1 MYPQDTL
8 DRVLTVAGVV
18 ALGAL
23 VALLM
28 VKSQGHLISEST
40 AVSVGRSF
48 HQHHHVIAVGGPMN
62 VDGPMHVQ
70 GNLYVGG
77 PATVHGHVQAN
88 TVAVGGPIATSL
100 PKGEPPGP
108 SGQTF
113 AKSVAIGG
121 PLTVQGPLVVDGKL
135 VVGGPLRSEPAE

>member
-1 MYPQDTL
+1 MYPRDTL
-8 DRVLTVAGVV
+8 DRVLTAAGVV
-18 ALGAL
+18 ALGVL
-23 VALLM
+23 VALWIA
-28 VKSQGHLISEST
+28 KSRNHSIDEST
-40 AVSVGRSF
+40 VVTMGRP
-48 HQHHHVIAVGGPMN
+48 HHEHHHVIAVGGPMN

-77 PATVHGHVQAN
+77 PATVHGHVRAN

-135 VVGGPLRSEPAE
+135 VVGGPLRSEPAQ